1 MPNRFLKAVAVA
13 TALST
18 AVSTAPVAQAGLL
31 QTVKQGNA
39 VIIGGISCTVG
50 YVDKQSRTA
59 YVALHCADSRAG
71 ERVFV
76 NGVAVG
82 YTMYDTFT
90 FQGGTLLRNDVQP
103 VRLYADT
110 RIEDDANT
118 YTGDALYPYGD
129 IQIGDKTCSYSRR
142 KNAVLCG
149 EVVNVSDGVILTNHG
164 GIHGDSGGPV
174 WRVDDAGNSLGSI
187 GVYSYSSVGQDTH
200 YGYSSTEVKACGD
213 SKSGIPIKR
222 TVSNFSPGCGL
233 REDRPGAMDPI
244 SLRQPSVFRNGTGDG
259 GSSLETDPML
269 VLVAELGAIAVMYG
283 YIAYRM
289 FGGLAR

>member
-1 MPNRFLKAVAVA
+1 M
-13 TALST
+13 
-18 AVSTAPVAQAGLL
+18 
-31 QTVKQGNA
+31 
-39 VIIGGISCTVG
+39 G

-82 YTMYDTFT
+82 YSMYDSFT
-90 FQGGTLLRNDVQP
+90 LHGGSYLRNDVQP

-118 YTGDALYPYGD
+118 YTGDAVYPYSG
-129 IQIGDKTCSYSRR
+129 IHVGDKTCSYSRR
-142 KNAVLCG
+142 KNEVLCG
-149 EVVNVSDGVILTNHG
+149 EVVNASDGVILTNHG
-164 GIHGDSGGPV
+164 GINGDSGGPV
-174 WRVDDAGNSLGSI
+174 WRVDDEGNSLGSI
-187 GVYSYSSVGQDTH
+187 GVYSYSVDGRDTY
-200 YGYSSTEVKACGD
+200 YGYASTEVAACGD

-222 TVSNFSPGCGL
+222 SVSNFSPGCGL

-244 SLRQPSVFRNGTGDG
+244 SLRQPSAFRNGTGDG

-269 VLVAELGAIAVMYG
+269 ALWPFVGELVVTLGAIAMMHG
-283 YIAYRM
+283 YIAYRTS
-289 FGGLAR
+289 GGGELFPQLHHSR